1 MRRRSWLWLNED
13 LNFKDFGP
21 VASSHGAFLFLR
33 EVWMSERDLYRSVA
47 KVTGEDIERLRRM
60 GFRIKVIKARKK
72 RPEILLDSEL
82 VQAVRLK

>member
-1 MRRRSWLWLNED
+1 
-13 LNFKDFGP
+13 
-21 VASSHGAFLFLR
+21 
-33 EVWMSERDLYRSVA
+33 MSERDLYRSVA